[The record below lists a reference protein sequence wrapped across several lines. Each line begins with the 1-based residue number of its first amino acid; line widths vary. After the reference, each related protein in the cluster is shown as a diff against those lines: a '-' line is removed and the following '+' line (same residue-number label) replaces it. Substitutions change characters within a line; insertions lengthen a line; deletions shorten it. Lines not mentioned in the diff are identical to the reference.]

1 MMNATLPDPA
11 TAPELFEG
19 VLTRRVMAFVL
30 DMIII
35 GALVLIV
42 SIVGLIAG
50 FFTFGLSWVAL
61 LVVIPL
67 SIVMYYAATLGSA
80 RRATLGMQMMD
91 IVLTPTREQ
100 ALNGGL
106 AFVHALLF
114 WVTVW
119 ISWPISL
126 VIALLTPRRQ
136 MVHDLVAG
144 TLMVRRSPMAQHWAE
159 FRRTSGRSN

>member
-1 MMNATLPDPA
+1 MNATLPDPA

-35 GALVLIV
+35 GALLMIV

-50 FFTFGLSWVAL
+50 FFTFGLSWLAL

-67 SIVMYYAATLGSA
+67 AIVLYYGATLGSA

-100 ALNGGL
+100 VLNGGL

-126 VIALLTPRRQ
+126 LIALLTPRRQ

-144 TLMVRRSPMAQHWAE
+144 TLMVRRSPMARHWAQL
-159 FRRTSGRSN
+159 RNRSGRSI